1 MVKRKILIAEDDADD
16 QQFFTDFLQ
25 LRTDVVLLPIVEN
38 GEELLKALNNLSYEN
53 DLPHYIILDQNMPRK
68 NGLQT
73 LQTLKADER
82 FSHIPVMIYSTFTD
96 ENLIQCGAESGA
108 CLVFPKPLSKAGYN
122 EMLDALFATAG

>member
-16 QQFFTDFLQ
+16 QQFFSDFLQ

-38 GEELLKALNNLSYEN
+38 GEELLKALNNLSCEN

-73 LQTLKADER
+73 LQTLKDDER

-96 ENLIQCGAESGA
+96 ENLIQCGTESGA
-108 CLVFPKPLSKAGYN
+108 CLVFPKPVSKEGYN
-122 EMLDALFATAG
+122 KMLDALFATAG